1 MTWVFVIGLGI
12 VVLGFMVF
20 VLKIPRGAWEAVASA
35 LVLGLAG
42 YVIQGSPRLAGMPKE
57 NVEKSSG
64 ESMAMVDARSKVS
77 DQTIPTL
84 NRWVIIADGLA
95 RNGQYGDAAGVLRGA
110 VSEDPVNSE
119 AWLAMGNTLV
129 AHADNTLTPAS
140 LYAYRRAVKADPKAP
155 GPPFFLG
162 LALAQQ
168 GRLIEARELW
178 AGLVKRAPEDAPWR
192 EPIAVQVMRL
202 DEAIAV
208 QKGK

>member
-1 MTWVFVIGLGI
+1 
-12 VVLGFMVF
+12 
-20 VLKIPRGAWEAVASA
+20 
-35 LVLGLAG
+35 
-42 YVIQGSPRLAGMPKE
+42 
-57 NVEKSSG
+57 
-64 ESMAMVDARSKVS
+64 MVDARSKVS

-95 RNGQYGDAAGVLRGA
+95 RNGQYGDAAGVLLGA
-110 VSEDPVNSE
+110 VNQDPVNSE

-208 QKGK
+208 QKGQIVAPSDNLATQIPSLKAQDEANKSEKATVRGEKQEQKLTSTVKDQDKIP